1 MAQRLCLQHVSQ
13 EPGSWK
19 PLCHKGLHGNRGAG
33 LRPTIKGAEIREGL
47 PKRWQ
52 VCVGCGRRKAV
63 PTAQAHRQTS
73 PYKFSDTSFENLNC
87 GFQKDCK
94 ITVLNL
100 KNKIFIFN
108 LKVKLE
114 GRLKAVIFQTEKEN
128 PHVTPSHNRSRSPAL
143 LSFSSTTSSPSS
155 QGLPWAGRRRGS
167 GHTGSSVPRLHGPL
181 APPSSQ
187 IQVALKEHGQAGD
200 SDPKHNRGY

>member
-1 MAQRLCLQHVSQ
+1 MARRLCLQHVSR

-19 PLCHKGLHGNRGAG
+19 PLCHKGLRGNRGAG
-33 LRPTIKGAEIREGL
+33 LRPTIKGAESGEGL

-52 VCVGCGRRKAV
+52 
-63 PTAQAHRQTS
+63 
-73 PYKFSDTSFENLNC
+73 FSETSFENLNC

-108 LKVKLE
+108 LKVILE
-114 GRLKAVIFQTEKEN
+114 GRLKSVIFQTEKQN
-128 PHVTPSHNRSRSPAL
+128 PHVTPSHNRSRSPTL
-143 LSFSSTTSSPSS
+143 LSFSSTTSSLSL

-167 GHTGSSVPRLHGPL
+167 GHTGSSVPRLRGLL